1 MKILNAIAVPVACFL
16 FAGVALGQQY
26 PSKPVRMVNI
36 NAPGGPI
43 DILGRVV
50 AERLAARL
58 GQPFVT
64 DNRPSGTG
72 TVAMEAVI
80 RAPADGYTLLF
91 GTTFTMSTTQFVPG
105 WTFNFDIEKELVP
118 VALAVRIPFVVVVPA
133 ASSVRNLKDLQQL
146 AKGKA
151 DALMTGSLGPASL
164 PRVTLEMLRNAAQ
177 LGGTFVNYKA
187 SPQVLQDVANG
198 SLDVALE
205 SLGPATPFLKSG
217 RVRAIAVTTAK
228 RTELAPDIAG
238 LEEQGFGDSESIGS
252 LGILAA
258 AKVPQQ
264 VIDVIARETI
274 AALAEPEVRARL
286 LSLGFVPDAGGPD
299 KMRAAIQRERSQ
311 YLPIVKSLNLRL
323 D

>member
-1 MKILNAIAVPVACFL
+1 MNTIARIAILLLLCSSAIA
-16 FAGVALGQQY
+16 QQY
-26 PSKPVRMVNI
+26 PSKPVRMINI

-64 DNRPSGTG
+64 ENRPSGTG

-91 GTTFTMSTTQFVPG
+91 GTTFTMSTTQFIPG
-105 WTFNFDIEKELVP
+105 WQFNYDVEKELVP

-133 ASSVRNLKDLQQL
+133 TSSVRNLKDLQAL
-146 AKGKA
+146 AKSKGMG
-151 DALMTGSLGPASL
+151 LMTGSLGPTSL
-164 PRVTLEMLRNAAQ
+164 PRVTLEMVRNAAQ

-187 SPQVLQDVANG
+187 APQVLQDVANG
-198 SLDVALE
+198 SLDVAVDT
-205 SLGPATPFLKSG
+205 LGPATPFLKSG

-228 RTELAPDIAG
+228 RTELAPDVAG

-252 LGILAA
+252 LGILGS
-258 AKVPQQ
+258 AKLPQS
-264 VIDVIARETI
+264 VIDVIARETV
-274 AALAEPEVRARL
+274 AALNEPEVRARL

-299 KMRAAIQRERSQ
+299 KMRAAIARERAQ
-311 YLPIVKSLNLRL
+311 YLPIIKALNLRL

>member
-1 MKILNAIAVPVACFL
+1 
-16 FAGVALGQQY
+16 
-26 PSKPVRMVNI
+26 
-36 NAPGGPI
+36 
-43 DILGRVV
+43 VV
-50 AERLAARL
+50 ADRLSARL
-58 GQPFVT
+58 GQPFIT

-133 ASSVRNLKDLQQL
+133 TSSVRNLKDLQQL
-146 AKGKA
+146 AKGKG
-151 DALMTGSLGPASL
+151 DGLMTGSLGPSSL
-164 PRVTLEMLRNAAQ
+164 PRVTLEMVRNAAQ

-187 SPQVLQDVANG
+187 APQVLQDVANG
-198 SLDVALE
+198 SLDVAVDT
-205 SLGPATPFLKSG
+205 LGPAIPFLKSG

-238 LEEQGFGDSESIGS
+238 LEEQGFADSESIGS
-252 LGILAA
+252 LGILAS

-264 VIDVIARETI
+264 VIDIIARETI

-299 KMRAAIQRERSQ
+299 KMRAAIARERAQ
-311 YLPIVKSLNLRL
+311 YLPIIKSLNLRL